1 MIDSALDK
9 KDNNM
14 IIMYGI
20 KNCDTIKKARKYLE
34 ANKIEYSFHDFR
46 VDGVNDIQLRAWV
59 SELGWEKLLNKR
71 STTWRNLP
79 DETKQNMSE
88 LLALVVMEDQ
98 PTIIKRPV
106 LEMADQVVV
115 GFSEKRY
122 DEIFSQK

>member
-1 MIDSALDK
+1 
-9 KDNNM
+9 M

-34 ANKIEYSFHDFR
+34 AHDIDYSFHDFR
-46 VDGVNDIQLRAWV
+46 TDGVNDIQLRAWV

-71 STTWRNLP
+71 SMTWRNLP
-79 DETKQNMSE
+79 DETKQNINE

-106 LEMADQVVV
+106 LVMADQTVV
-115 GFSEKRY
+115 GFSEKQY
-122 DEIFSQK
+122 DAIFAQK